1 MNPPIQ
7 KFYNLA
13 DLSSA
18 GDDVAISAAGEDL
31 ARLAQWA
38 GVDAVTGFE
47 GRIAL
52 SKVSQTRFSYEAE
65 LSADIVQSCVVTL
78 EPVRSHIAR
87 SFSRSLHLA
96 TGRAA
101 DRDGTVVLAPGDDD
115 APEDIESP
123 RYDLATPLLEELAL
137 AIDPYP
143 RAPGVAFETPA
154 APSPEHESPFAALKK
169 LTR

>member
-13 DLSSA
+13 DLSAA
-18 GDDVAISAAGEDL
+18 GDEVAIAASGDDL
-31 ARLAQWA
+31 LRLAQWA
-38 GVDAVTGFE
+38 GVEAVARFE
-47 GRIAL
+47 ARIAL
-52 SKVSQTRFSYEAE
+52 SKLSQTRFSYEAE

-87 SFSRSLHLA
+87 SLSRTLHLT

-101 DRDGTVVLAPGDDD
+101 HREETIVLAPGDDD
-115 APEDIESP
+115 TPEDIESP

-143 RAPGVAFETPA
+143 RAPGVAFEAPA
-154 APSPEHESPFAALKK
+154 AEPPADESPFAILKK